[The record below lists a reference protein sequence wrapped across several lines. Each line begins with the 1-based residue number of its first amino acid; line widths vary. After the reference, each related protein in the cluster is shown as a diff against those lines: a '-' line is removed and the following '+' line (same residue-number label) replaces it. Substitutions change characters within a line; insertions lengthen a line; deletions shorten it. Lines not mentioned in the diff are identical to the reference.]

1 LLPITAHTLDKLE
14 NLLKD
19 LGYKVRYEKGAFK
32 TAACLLDNHK
42 VVVINK
48 FSSLDAR
55 IGSLIALIRTSSF
68 DAQGLSEKQK
78 QFLWSI
84 QQTQLAL

>member
-1 LLPITAHTLDKLE
+1 MLPSTAHSLEKLE
-14 NLLKD
+14 ILLKA
-19 LGYKVRYEKGAFK
+19 LGYKVRYEKGTFK

-42 VVVINK
+42 IIVINK

-55 IGSLIALIRTSSF
+55 IAALYSLIQTNSF
-68 DAQGLSEKQK
+68 DTQLLAEKHK